1 MPKTKTA
8 PAPYKHLV
16 TEAIIED
23 GDRRGSSRQF
33 IVKYLQ
39 KKYKLSDDCRRYI
52 NNAIST
58 GVEDGIFTRPKGP
71 SGRVRVSAAHR
82 AAFKRSQANKK
93 AAAKPKKKTTKK
105 KTTKKKTTKRKAVKK
120 KTTKKSNAKK
130 SKAAAKKKRGAA
142 KKKAR
147 GKKSKK

>member
-1 MPKTKTA
+1 MGPKTKTA

-93 AAAKPKKKTTKK
+93 AAAKPKKKT
-105 KTTKKKTTKRKAVKK
+105 VKK

-147 GKKSKK
+147 GKK

>member
-1 MPKTKTA
+1 MG
-8 PAPYKHLV
+8 PYKHLV

-105 KTTKKKTTKRKAVKK
+105 KTTKRKAVKK

>member
-1 MPKTKTA
+1 MG
-8 PAPYKHLV
+8 PYKHLV

-82 AAFKRSQANKK
+82 AAFKRSQ
-93 AAAKPKKKTTKK
+93 
-105 KTTKKKTTKRKAVKK
+105 TTKKKTTKRKAVKK
-120 KTTKKSNAKK
+120 KTTKKSYAKK